1 MAENRSDK
9 QPGDSFAATD
19 ATPVAV
25 EVKPTPEVESPTHEP
40 PTQRLDAE
48 PATATPSRED
58 MPTLVSPVSS
68 LAPLARDFTA
78 ADAAVTAEHERLIA
92 ERVARR
98 KQRQAALAARPEP
111 VPEPTPVAPAPIQL
125 PAPRGTARRAA
136 LPTETVEVVQRSN
149 DKWAGSLGLF
159 LVRLV
164 CAAIMG
170 VHGANKLLNLPA
182 ATENLQNTILPQP
195 GLFAIVIGAAE
206 IAIAIALVFGLLT
219 RVAGLGVALIAG
231 GALALV
237 KWGPW
242 SPFKPGQ
249 SGFDG
254 ELELLLVVLGVLFLL
269 VGGGGWSV
277 DRGFRASRSAR

>member
-1 MAENRSDK
+1 MAENGSDK
-9 QPGDSFAATD
+9 QPGDSAPATD
-19 ATPVAV
+19 APRATPDV
-25 EVKPTPEVESPTHEP
+25 
-40 PTQRLDAE
+40 
-48 PATATPSRED
+48 TATPKPAPD
-58 MPTLVSPVSS
+58 LK
-68 LAPLARDFTA
+68 LAPAVKAPGKPSTDADAHPPAPPARDFTST
-78 ADAAVTAEHERLIA
+78 DATVTAEHERLIA
-92 ERVARR
+92 ERAARR

-111 VPEPTPVAPAPIQL
+111 VPEPTPLPPVPAPVA
-125 PAPRGTARRAA
+125 APRGTARRAMVT
-136 LPTETVEVVQRSN
+136 PTETVEVVKRSN
-149 DKWAGSLGLF
+149 DRWAGSLGLI
-159 LVRLV
+159 LLRLV
-164 CAAIMG
+164 VAAIMG

-182 ATENLQNTILPQP
+182 ASEALQNTILPQP
-195 GLFAIVIGAAE
+195 GLFAIFIGAAE

-254 ELELLLVVLGVLFLL
+254 ELELLLVVVGVLFLL

-277 DRGFRASRSAR
+277 DRGFRASRSAD